1 MPVAVRLVEALT
13 LITIMGMILC
23 IGLSVVMA
31 QHTISMIVTFLQPA
45 ANIANVA
52 LIVTEKILVSILLG
66 LLALTNVVLKAL
78 SATGIA

>member
-1 MPVAVRLVEALT
+1 MPVAVKLVEALT
-13 LITIMGMILC
+13 LVTIMGVILC

-52 LIVTEKILVSILLG
+52 LVVTEKILVSMLLG
-66 LLALTNVVLKAL
+66 ILTLTNVVLKAL
-78 SATGIA
+78 AAAA